1 MKFVIPAL
9 LALSIPGIAQAY
21 DADEA
26 EERKLRME
34 VMQQQKRLMKQEED
48 ALMLS
53 QQRDALLINEMA
65 SARNSPPGLPGLPGL
80 TGLRPMPGAHPMHRY

>member
-1 MKFVIPAL
+1 VKFVIPAL

-34 VMQQQKRLMKQEED
+34 VMQQQKRLMKQQED

-53 QQRDALLINEMA
+53 A
-65 SARNSPPGLPGLPGL
+65 
-80 TGLRPMPGAHPMHRY
+80 